1 MKESYNKGLAFIF
14 EGDTEKYFYI
24 NFLEFLCSKHPGWT
38 MREIDSDFGGTYIIE
53 KGNFKIIVC
62 TNTVGTITQ
71 VVHSGNWFNN
81 ACADKYSSKTPWD
94 VFLCYDTDSHEY
106 DITKFQVGDW
116 KALRS
121 QITRRGNVKIIDIAA
136 SADIED
142 VFLKD
147 LTSITT
153 FLGLETPLTENDI
166 PNGRKG
172 KVRLKLLFRKYR
184 KTYHEGFRAIPLIQS
199 LDKQK
204 LIDSGILP
212 LKDIENSI
220 FQN

>member
-24 NFLEFLCSKHPGWT
+24 NFLEFLCKKHSGWSLH
-38 MREIDSDFGGTYIIE
+38 EINLDFGGTYIIE
-53 KGNFKIIVC
+53 NQNFKIIVC

-81 ACADKYSSKTPWD
+81 ACADKYSSKTPWN
-94 VFLCYDTDSHEY
+94 VFLCYDTDSHEN

-116 KALRS
+116 KVLRS

-147 LTSITT
+147 LKSISK
-153 FLGLETPLTENDI
+153 FLELEMPLTEKDI

-172 KVRLKLLFRKYR
+172 KTRLKALFRKYR
-184 KTYHEGFRAIPLIQS
+184 KIYHEGIRAIPLIEA

-204 LIDSGILP
+204 LIDSEILP

-220 FQN
+220 FQS

>member
-1 MKESYNKGLAFIF
+1 MKESYDKGLAFIF

-24 NFLEFLCSKHPGWT
+24 NFLEFLCNKHPGWSMYET
-38 MREIDSDFGGTYIIE
+38 DSDFGGTYIIE
-53 KGNFKIIVC
+53 NDMRKIVVC

-94 VFLCYDTDSHEY
+94 VFLCYDTDSHEH

-121 QITRRGNVKIIDIAA
+121 KITRRGNVRIVDIAA

-147 LTSITT
+147 LDSVSC
-153 FLGLETPLTENDI
+153 FLDLETPLTENTI
-166 PNGRKG
+166 PFGRKG
-172 KVRLKLLFRKYR
+172 KTRLKSLFREHGKV
-184 KTYHEGFRAIPLIQS
+184 YHEGIRALPLIEA

-204 LIDSGILP
+204 LIDINVLP
-212 LKDIENSI
+212 LKDIED
-220 FQN
+220 

>member
-1 MKESYNKGLAFIF
+1 MKESYEKGLAFIF

-24 NFLEFLCSKHPGWT
+24 NFLEFLCSKHPGWSIY
-38 MREIDSDFGGTYIIE
+38 EIESDFGGTYIME
-53 KGNFKIIVC
+53 NDTRKIIVC

-81 ACADKYSSKTPWD
+81 ACADKYSAKTSWD

-106 DITKFQVGDW
+106 DVTKFQVGDW
-116 KALRS
+116 KTLRS
-121 QITRRGNVKIIDIAA
+121 KITRRSNVSILDIAA

-147 LTSITT
+147 LSSISC
-153 FLGLETPLTENDI
+153 FLGLETTLTDSDI
-166 PNGRKG
+166 PSGRKG
-172 KVRLKLLFRKYR
+172 KIRLKALFRKYG
-184 KTYHEGFRAIPLIQS
+184 KTYHEGIRALPLIEA

-204 LIDSGILP
+204 LIDIGILP
-212 LKDIENSI
+212 LEDIENSI
-220 FQN
+220 F